1 MEKEHREIRALLS
14 SMAPARAAQ
23 AVRLVGLPPDEETAV
38 LAVMAWLV
46 LAVLLALWEL
56 LALQAALVVTVVM
69 AAAVVTLKRQD

>member
-1 MEKEHREIRALLS
+1 M
-14 SMAPARAAQ
+14 
-23 AVRLVGLPPDEETAV
+23 
-38 LAVMAWLV
+38 AVMAWLV